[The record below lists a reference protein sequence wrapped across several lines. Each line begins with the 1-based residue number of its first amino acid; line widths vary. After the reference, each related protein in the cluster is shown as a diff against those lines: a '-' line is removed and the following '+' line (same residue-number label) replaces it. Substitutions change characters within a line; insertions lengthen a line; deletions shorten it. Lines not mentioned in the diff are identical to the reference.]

1 MSVHFAALSLSAMAD
16 ASSLSV
22 LVVDDERYARERLVE
37 LLEPRE
43 AVTAIDRADSG
54 DEATEALRTSTYDLV
69 FLDVQMPER
78 TGLEVIETI
87 GPSNMPPT
95 IFVTAYDQYALNAF
109 EYAALDYLLKPFDDD
124 RFEEAFQRG
133 LEMRSLQEAEA
144 VADRF
149 RHLLD
154 APEDEGADA
163 FSGRGEASKLSDSDH
178 SSDGET
184 PCLQRLTIDLP
195 GKVRVIPVDE
205 IQYITAED
213 TYVKIHT
220 DEEAYLL
227 RERMHVLEDRL
238 DPADFARIHRSTIVR
253 LDLIETV
260 LQRSGGDYA
269 VRLTTREELDVS
281 RSRHEELLAR
291 LETGTPGESA

>member
-1 MSVHFAALSLSAMAD
+1 MAD
-16 ASSLSV
+16 APSLSV
-22 LVVDDERYARERLVE
+22 LVVDDERYARERLAE
-37 LLEPRE
+37 LLAPRE
-43 AVTAIDRADSG
+43 EVEAIDRATSG
-54 DEATEALRTSTYDLV
+54 NDAVEALRTSTYDLV

-78 TGLEVIETI
+78 TGLEVIETL

-95 IFVTAYDQYALNAF
+95 IFVTAYDQYALKAF

-124 RFEEAFQRG
+124 RFEEAFRRG
-133 LEMRSLQEAEA
+133 LDMRSLQEAEA

-149 RHLLD
+149 RRLLD
-154 APEDEGADA
+154 ASDETDPDKTGTDAPPTENENAAIADPE
-163 FSGRGEASKLSDSDH
+163 R
-178 SSDGET
+178 SSDDET
-184 PCLQRLTIDLP
+184 PYLRRLTIDLP

-205 IQYITAED
+205 IQYVTAED

-220 DEEAYLL
+220 AEESYLL
-227 RERMHVLEDRL
+227 RERMHVLEERL

-253 LDLIETV
+253 LDLVETV

-269 VRLTTREELDVS
+269 VRLTTREELGVS

-291 LETGTPGESA
+291 LETGVSNEDD

>member
-1 MSVHFAALSLSAMAD
+1 MAD

-22 LVVDDERYARERLVE
+22 LVVDDERYARERLAE
-37 LLEPRE
+37 LLTPRE

-54 DEATEALRTSTYDLV
+54 DDAVEALRTSTYDLV

-95 IFVTAYDQYALNAF
+95 IFVTAYDQYALKAF

-124 RFEEAFQRG
+124 RFEEAFRRG
-133 LEMRSLQEAEA
+133 VKMRSRQEAEV

-149 RHLLD
+149 QRLLD
-154 APEDEGADA
+154 ASEGEGADA
-163 FSGRGEASKLSDSDH
+163 SPGRGKTSGLPAPDRPSDD
-178 SSDGET
+178 ET
-184 PCLQRLTIDLP
+184 PYLQRLTIDLP

-269 VRLTTREELDVS
+269 VRLATREELDVS
-281 RSRHEELLAR
+281 RSRHEELLAQ
-291 LETGTPGESA
+291 LETGTPGEPA

>member
-1 MSVHFAALSLSAMAD
+1 MSD
-16 ASSLSV
+16 APSLSV

-37 LLEPRE
+37 LLHPRDE
-43 AVTAIDRADSG
+43 VDTIDRADSG
-54 DEATEALRTSTYDLV
+54 NKAVEALRSASYDLV

-78 TGLEVIETI
+78 TGLEVIETL
-87 GPSNMPPT
+87 GPPNMPPT
-95 IFVTAYDQYALNAF
+95 IFVTAYDQYALKAF

-124 RFEEAFQRG
+124 RFDEAFQRG

-149 RHLLD
+149 RRLLN
-154 APEDEGADA
+154 ASEDDVAESDTSEPRTA
-163 FSGRGEASKLSDSDH
+163 ASDRSTPNTDD
-178 SSDGET
+178 ET
-184 PCLQRLTIDLP
+184 PYLQRLTIDLP

-213 TYVKIHT
+213 AYVKIHT

-238 DPADFARIHRSTIVR
+238 DPSTFARIHRSTIVR

-269 VRLTTREELDVS
+269 VRLTTRTKLDVS
-281 RSRHEELLAR
+281 RTRHEELLNR
-291 LETGTPGESA
+291 LETGTSEPPS

>member
-1 MSVHFAALSLSAMAD
+1 MNVPFALSGLAMAD

-22 LVVDDERYARERLVE
+22 LVVDDERYARERLAE
-37 LLEPRE
+37 LLTPRE
-43 AVTAIDRADSG
+43 EVDAIDRASSG
-54 DEATEALRTSTYDLV
+54 DEAVEALRTSTYDLV

-78 TGLEVIETI
+78 TGLEVLDTI
-87 GPSNMPPT
+87 GPANMPPT
-95 IFVTAYDQYALNAF
+95 IFVTAYDQYALKAF

-133 LEMRSLQEAEA
+133 LKMHARQEAEA
-144 VADRF
+144 MANRL

-154 APEDEGADA
+154 ASEKDVASAARSESETASTSSSAPSESDEPYLE
-163 FSGRGEASKLSDSDH
+163 RI
-178 SSDGET
+178 
-184 PCLQRLTIDLP
+184 TIDLP

-220 DEEAYLL
+220 AEEAYLL

-238 DPADFARIHRSTIVR
+238 DPSAFARIHRSTIVR

-260 LQRSGGDYA
+260 VQGSGGDYA
-269 VRLTTREELDVS
+269 VRLTTQEELDVS

-291 LETGTPGESA
+291 LETGTPDEPA